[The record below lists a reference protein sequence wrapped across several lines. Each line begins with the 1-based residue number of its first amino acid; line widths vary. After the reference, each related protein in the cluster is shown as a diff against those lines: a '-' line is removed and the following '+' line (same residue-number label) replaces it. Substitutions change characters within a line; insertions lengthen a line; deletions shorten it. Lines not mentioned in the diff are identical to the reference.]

1 MEAWESSVIR
11 NVFLA
16 CLMGLMLVPAVGDA
30 QSNKEKAKQLFL
42 KGRAAYKDGQYT
54 KALKSFV
61 EANRLKAH
69 PLMLTNIAKVY
80 EAMENLP
87 KALEYYRRYA
97 ATNPKNV
104 TATRSKIARLE
115 ATVASWPSLNLS
127 TSPAGAHIRVGAANG
142 PIHGITPMN
151 LRLAPKRHT
160 IILSKQGYK
169 TKTLPILFQAGTHRS
184 MRVPLTADMPVIEI
198 VSTPPGAQVTIDGRM
213 VGQTPFRGMLPIGP
227 HSVVVQQPNQP
238 PVRKQITMHAG
249 HTAVAPMK
257 VSVATTAPSP
267 APTGQQSVQAVP
279 QKPAAPMTGVLN
291 VDVVPKGS
299 EIKVDGRTIGQ
310 SPLPGPITLT
320 QGPHRLEVK
329 SPTGKS
335 HTEVVNIGP
344 GQSVT
349 SSVDLVPSQFNYKLW
364 GWVGMGIGGAL
375 VIGGTVAGVMALGS
389 SGDLET
395 CRASSDCLQTR
406 KEADLVGQVRDD
418 AFLADVLLWPG
429 LAVAGT
435 GVLLYLLAPDAPPK
449 GTPQTNIGIVPMR
462 GGAAA
467 FGQLRF

>member
-1 MEAWESSVIR
+1 
-11 NVFLA
+11 
-16 CLMGLMLVPAVGDA
+16 MG
-30 QSNKEKAKQLFL
+30 N
-42 KGRAAYKDGQYT
+42 T

-69 PLMLTNIAKVY
+69 PVMLTNIAKVY

-104 TATRSKIARLE
+104 AATRSKIARLE

-127 TSPAGAHIRVGAANG
+127 TSPAGASIRVGAANG

-184 MRVPLTADMPVIEI
+184 MRVPLTADMPMIEV

-213 VGQTPFRGMLPIGP
+213 VAQPRFANAASWP
-227 HSVVVQQPNQP
+227 HSVVIHNRISRRSASKSLCMQAIRHHPYESIRSDNGSHP
-238 PVRKQITMHAG
+238 DTGR
-249 HTAVAPMK
+249 
-257 VSVATTAPSP
+257 ATRSN
-267 APTGQQSVQAVP
+267 SH
-279 QKPAAPMTGVLN
+279 QKPATPMTGVLN
-291 VDVVPKGS
+291 VEVVPPGS

-329 SPTGKS
+329 VRPVEPFRS
-335 HTEVVNIGP
+335 
-344 GQSVT
+344 GQYWARSVG
-349 SSVDLVPSQFNYKLW
+349 YKQ
-364 GWVGMGIGGAL
+364 
-375 VIGGTVAGVMALGS
+375 
-389 SGDLET
+389 
-395 CRASSDCLQTR
+395 R
-406 KEADLVGQVRDD
+406 
-418 AFLADVLLWPG
+418 
-429 LAVAGT
+429 
-435 GVLLYLLAPDAPPK
+435 
-449 GTPQTNIGIVPMR
+449 
-462 GGAAA
+462 
-467 FGQLRF
+467 